1 MINEKIKVIAFD
13 ADDTLWDN
21 QTLFDEVENQYCK
34 ILRAYGDEEFIRK
47 SLLSTEIDNMPEM
60 GYGTK
65 AFILSLIQNALKVS
79 QNTIPGPLV
88 QEILR
93 SGMDLLLNPAT
104 PLPEVTKTLIQLKA
118 SGKFKLVCF
127 TKGELIVQEN
137 KFNRSELAPLFDHL
151 EIVSDKSSSAYKNL
165 CEKMNALPHEFV
177 MVGNSFKSDIHP
189 AIEIGAYGIYIPAS
203 SMWQMEQAKIYSH
216 NNIIQVKT
224 FADIAKVLL

>member
-1 MINEKIKVIAFD
+1 MISKDIKVVAFD

-21 QTLFDEVENQYCK
+21 QTQFDEVENQYCK
-34 ILRAYGDEEFIRK
+34 ILRAYGDEDFIK
-47 SLLSTEIDNMPEM
+47 QSLLSVEMDNMPEM

-79 QNTIPGPLV
+79 QNTIPAPLV
-88 QEILR
+88 HKILR

-104 PLPEVTKTLIQLKA
+104 PLPGVTKTLTRLKS
-118 SGKFKLVCF
+118 SGKFTLVCF

-137 KFNRSELAPLFDHL
+137 KFNRSGLAPLFDHL
-151 EIVSDKSSSAYKNL
+151 EIVSDKSTSAYTTL

-189 AIEIGAYGIYIPAS
+189 AIEIGAYGIYIPTGR
-203 SMWQMEQAKIYSH
+203 MWQMEQAPTYSH

-224 FADIAKVLL
+224 FADIAEVLL